1 MDTKIKVLIV
11 DDQRR
16 SRQSLQALLATW
28 PAVASIREAA
38 NGVEALSL
46 AEEYRPDL
54 IVIDVRMPEM
64 GGLETTLKIKDRW
77 PDTCV
82 VVLSMYSDFEPCA
95 MAAGADAFVT
105 KGEPPEVLLRI
116 LEAIAESWEQY
127 KPLPGA
133 PTAKQ
138 LDP

>member
-1 MDTKIKVLIV
+1 MNTKIKVLIV

-28 PAVASIREAA
+28 PAAASIREAA
-38 NGVEALSL
+38 NGVEALRL

-64 GGLETTLKIKDRW
+64 GGLETTQRIKARW
-77 PDTCV
+77 PDTGV
-82 VVLSMYSDFEPCA
+82 VVLSMYSDFEPSA

-105 KGEPPEVLLRI
+105 KGEPPEVLLCI
-116 LEAIAESWEQY
+116 LEAVSESREQH
-127 KPLPGA
+127 KKAARLSNSEA
-133 PTAKQ
+133 F
-138 LDP
+138 